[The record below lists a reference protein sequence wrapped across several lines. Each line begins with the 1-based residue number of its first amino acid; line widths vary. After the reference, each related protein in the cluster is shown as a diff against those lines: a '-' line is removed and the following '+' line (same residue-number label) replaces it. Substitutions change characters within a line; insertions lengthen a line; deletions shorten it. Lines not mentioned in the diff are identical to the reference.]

1 MVQQSQNAQSG
12 RMQEPTLDSSSE
24 AQQRADS
31 DLQAVLKLAQ
41 SCEYAAQ
48 HSHQVARL
56 ALRLFDEL
64 RTVHGF
70 GPQER
75 LWLQYAAILHDTGM
89 IEGKKG
95 HHKASLRII
104 LDSPI
109 LPFRKTKRRIIGCVA
124 RYHRGAL
131 PRERHRQFARLKPA
145 ARRVVRILAAILRV
159 ANALDCTHQSVVQD
173 VVCDLSPK
181 IILVRCPTHQT
192 SAPANH
198 PLAETER
205 LNALQR
211 GHLLEQVF
219 ERKLVVECYPA

>member
-1 MVQQSQNAQSG
+1 MVDPSHNPESDATEQPAAGSA
-12 RMQEPTLDSSSE
+12 SE
-24 AQQRADS
+24 AQQKVDS

-41 SCEYAAQ
+41 SCEYDAQ

-64 RTVHGF
+64 RTVHGL
-70 GPQER
+70 GPQQR
-75 LWLQYAAILHDTGM
+75 LWLQYAALLHDTGM

-109 LPFRKTKRRIIGCVA
+109 LPFGKNERRIIGSVA

-131 PRERHRQFARLKPA
+131 PRERHRQFSRLKPA
-145 ARRVVRILAAILRV
+145 TRRIVRVLAAILRL
-159 ANALDCTHQSVVQD
+159 ANALDHSHQD
-173 VVCDLSPK
+173 VIRDIVCDLSPK
-181 IILVRCPTHQT
+181 KILVRCTTHPRPSSESQP
-192 SAPANH
+192 PA
-198 PLAETER
+198 EVER

-211 GHLLEQVF
+211 GDLLEQVF
-219 ERKLVVECYPA
+219 ERKLAVECHPV

>member
-1 MVQQSQNAQSG
+1 MADQSHNSESDATEQTA
-12 RMQEPTLDSSSE
+12 PSSASE
-24 AQQRADS
+24 AQQQEQS

-41 SCEYAAQ
+41 SCEYDAQ

-64 RTVHGF
+64 RSVHGL

-75 LWLQYAAILHDTGM
+75 LWLQYAALLHDTGM

-104 LDSPI
+104 LESPI
-109 LPFRKTKRRIIGCVA
+109 LPFGKTQRRIIGSVA

-131 PRERHRQFARLKPA
+131 PRERHRQFSRLKPTT
-145 ARRVVRILAAILRV
+145 RRVVRVLAAILRL
-159 ANALDCTHQSVVQD
+159 ANALDHSHQGVIQD
-173 VVCDLSPK
+173 IVCDLSPK
-181 IILVRCPTHQT
+181 KILVRCTTHPGP
-192 SAPANH
+192 SPESRL
-198 PLAETER
+198 PAETER

-211 GHLLEQVF
+211 GDLLEQVL
-219 ERKLVVECYPA
+219 ERKLAVECCRT